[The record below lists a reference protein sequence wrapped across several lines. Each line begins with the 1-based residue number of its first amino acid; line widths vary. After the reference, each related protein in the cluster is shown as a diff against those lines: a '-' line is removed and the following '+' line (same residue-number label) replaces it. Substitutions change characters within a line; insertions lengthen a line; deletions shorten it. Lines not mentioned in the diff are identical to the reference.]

1 MYKHFVYE
9 AANLNYEVLTMKKII
24 TVLKRANIEHT
35 VDNVIDGSFLEK
47 EITIQG
53 KKATAIISNS
63 VFADGIEVSIERPR
77 SSTPYINKSF
87 KSEMKVISYLHSNGI
102 I

>member
-1 MYKHFVYE
+1 
-9 AANLNYEVLTMKKII
+9 MKKII

-35 VDNVIDGSFLEK
+35 IDDLRDGTFLEK
-47 EITIQG
+47 EITICG

-77 SSTPYINKSF
+77 SSTPYSCKSF
-87 KSEMKVISYLHSNGI
+87 HSEMKAIAYLHGEGI